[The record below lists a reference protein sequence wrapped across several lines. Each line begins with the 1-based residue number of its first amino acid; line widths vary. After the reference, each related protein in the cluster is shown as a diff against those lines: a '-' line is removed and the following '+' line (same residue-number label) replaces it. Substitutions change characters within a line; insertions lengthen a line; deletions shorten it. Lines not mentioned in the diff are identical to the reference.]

1 MAEHDSYDATGVLI
15 LDRVT
20 PVITALFGAFHL
32 DASYPGQGQ
41 ASIARTS
48 GSKDPQWDDV
58 RDGLAHLSANLGLAL
73 PDREDDPTVA
83 DLLPA
88 LAAHFG
94 VARDEEL
101 DRLIRHGDFEGDLD
115 LEVLFRLA
123 LRFDGGHRLTVLSFA
138 GCWHCSP
145 PRLFEFGGDACYLS
159 REVCLV
165 GNTLKI
171 GKLGMLLRDAV
182 RKADVEKASSL
193 LMEETVD
200 LLSSLRDDPFHRQ
213 VLRRLAER
221 LTACARA

>member
-1 MAEHDSYDATGVLI
+1 MDEHYYYDATGVLI

-32 DASYPGQGQ
+32 DASYPGHGL

-58 RDGLAHLSANLGLAL
+58 RDGLAHLAAELGL
-73 PDREDDPTVA
+73 PDRTDDPSIA
-83 DLLPA
+83 DLLRS

-101 DRLIRHGDFEGDLD
+101 DLLLRHGDFAGDLD
-115 LEVLFRLA
+115 LDVLFRLA
-123 LRFDGGHRLTVLSFA
+123 LRFDDGHRLTVLSFA
-138 GCWHCSP
+138 GCRHCSP

-200 LLSSLRDDPFHRQ
+200 LLSSLRDGPFHRQ

-221 LTACARA
+221 LTVCALA